1 MKKPILKVAYYW
13 PIFFSV
19 LLTRNQPKSY
29 SPFFLFFYFLFHKN
43 CSPHDL
49 CIMTLPV
56 RVVRNDQA
64 WLAFSMTMC
73 RGIPFFLAI
82 SILTAPVCESWVVEI
97 LQISST
103 LHKMLSVSL
112 GCWMRARYWSDYT
125 YGNCKG
131 QLISKANF
139 EVFIWTKKRTKNESN
154 HINNG
159 SLSC

>member
-1 MKKPILKVAYYW
+1 MKKPVSKVAYNR

-19 LLTRNQPKSY
+19 LPTGNQPKS
-29 SPFFLFFYFLFHKN
+29 YFLFHKN
-43 CSPHDL
+43 CSPRDL

-56 RVVRNDQA
+56 KVVRNDQA

-125 YGNCKG
+125 YGSCKG

-139 EVFIWTKKRTKNESN
+139 EVFIWTEKRTK
-154 HINNG
+154 IFVYFCP
-159 SLSC
+159 SL

>member
-1 MKKPILKVAYYW
+1 MKKPISKVAYNR

-19 LLTRNQPKSY
+19 LPTGNQPKY
-29 SPFFLFFYFLFHKN
+29 YFLFHKN
-43 CSPHDL
+43 CSPRDL

-125 YGNCKG
+125 YGSCKG

-139 EVFIWTKKRTKNESN
+139 EVTWSKVW
-154 HINNG
+154 INF
-159 SLSC
+159 CK